1 MTTRW
6 GNRFAVLESHHGE
19 DDEPESP
26 KNKNKESKS
35 VLPGSPKKAINE
47 QGRSS
52 SVSRNKQTGQPKN
65 KMATRPVEVSD
76 QMAVGL
82 RGRNTAPTQ
91 SDDDLLEK
99 GAGKASTP
107 PPTSEKNH
115 ARVAKKKSK
124 NLIKLSKRDAK
135 LSEPHP
141 PAPSMAAL
149 SSKDKRAMALLVV
162 LYMLQGIPVGLAFGS
177 VPFLLRARLSYT
189 QIGLFSLASYPYSLK
204 LLWSPIVDSCYFPS
218 IGRRKSWIIPVQALV
233 GVTLW
238 WLGDHVSVLMDAEIP
253 DVKTLTV
260 LFFTLVMFAATQDI
274 AVDGWALELLSQ
286 DNLSYAS
293 TAQTVGLNIG
303 YFLSFTV
310 FLAFNSL
317 EFSNNRCRSL
327 FGFPIQDYPL
337 MTLSGYLKFGGVCFI
352 LVTLYL
358 SFFQTEDPV
367 DKDSPESNMDVK
379 KVYQIMYEICKLK
392 HVQSFILLHCI
403 AKLGVSVNDAATS
416 LKLLEKGLSK
426 EDMALSVLI
435 DFPFQIFLG
444 YFAAK
449 WSSGDKPL
457 QPWIWAMWFRLAFS
471 AWNVGL
477 VYFFPE
483 AKPLSNSYFILVIA
497 STVMS
502 SFASTVQFVGISAF
516 HTQIADPLIGG
527 TYMTLLNTVSNLGGT
542 WPKYFVLKGVDFFT
556 EANCLI
562 PNANSTQR
570 EIDGKECVSDLGK
583 AKCTDFH
590 GNCHTTKDG
599 YYIMQAICI
608 TLGALLLLLVIGPA
622 SRKLGALP
630 ARAWHVRKAL

>member
-1 MTTRW
+1 MTTRS
-6 GNRFAVLESHHGE
+6 GNRFSVLESHRGLE
-19 DDEPESP
+19 DEEEAQSP
-26 KNKNKESKS
+26 KIKKKKSKS
-35 VLPGSPKKAINE
+35 TLPSSPTKQTHPAA
-47 QGRSS
+47 RSS
-52 SVSRNKQTGQPKN
+52 SVSKNNQTELTR
-65 KMATRPVEVSD
+65 MASRPVEVSENI
-76 QMAVGL
+76 GL
-82 RGRNTAPTQ
+82 RGRNTAPLQ
-91 SDDDLLEK
+91 SDYDLLEK
-99 GAGKASTP
+99 GDGQKTSSSQKAQPRS
-107 PPTSEKNH
+107 
-115 ARVAKKKSK
+115 AKKKPK
-124 NLIKLSKRDAK
+124 NIIKLTKRDGK
-135 LSEPHP
+135 LSETHP
-141 PAPSMAAL
+141 SSNSLASL
-149 SSKDKRAMALLVV
+149 SAKDQRAMVLLVV

-177 VPFLLRARLSYT
+177 IPFLLRARLSYT

-204 LLWSPIVDSCYFPS
+204 LLWSPIVDSCYFSS

-238 WLGDHVSVLMDAEIP
+238 WLGNHVNVLMDAEIP
-253 DVKTLTV
+253 DVKTLTA

-317 EFSNNRCRSL
+317 EFSNNRFRSL
-327 FGFPIQDYPL
+327 FGLAIQDYPL

-367 DKDSPESNMDVK
+367 DKNSPESNMDVK
-379 KVYQIMYEICKLK
+379 KVYEIMYEICKLK

-449 WSSGDKPL
+449 WSTGDKPL

-483 AKPLSNSYFILVIA
+483 AKPLSNSYFILVIV

-516 HTQIADPLIGG
+516 HTQVADPLIGG

-556 EANCLI
+556 EANCLMN
-562 PNANSTQR
+562 NANSTQLNSTQL
-570 EIDGKECVSDLGK
+570 EIHGKECVSDLGK

-590 GNCHTTKDG
+590 GDCHTIKDG

-608 TLGALLLLLVIGPA
+608 TLGAILLVVVIGPA

>member
-1 MTTRW
+1 MTPRS
-6 GNRFAVLESHHGE
+6 GNRFAVLENHRGLE
-19 DDEPESP
+19 DDQAQSP
-26 KNKNKESKS
+26 NIKKKKSKGTLS
-35 VLPGSPKKAINE
+35 ASPQKQPDEDA
-47 QGRSS
+47 RSN
-52 SVSRNKQTGQPKN
+52 SVSRNKQTEKA
-65 KMATRPVEVSD
+65 KMTSRPIEVSENI
-76 QMAVGL
+76 GL
-82 RGRNTAPTQ
+82 RGRNTAPLQ
-91 SDDDLLEK
+91 SADDLLEM
-99 GAGKASTP
+99 GAGKNTP
-107 PPTSEKNH
+107 SSQKTQPRIVK
-115 ARVAKKKSK
+115 RKSK
-124 NLIKLSKRDAK
+124 NIIKLSKRDGK
-135 LSEPHP
+135 LPEPHP
-141 PAPSMAAL
+141 SAPSIAAL

-177 VPFLLRARLSYT
+177 IPFLLRARLSYT

-238 WLGDHVSVLMDAEIP
+238 WLGNHVNVLMNAEIP
-253 DVKTLTV
+253 DVKNLTG

-317 EFSNNRCRSL
+317 EFSNNRWRSL
-327 FGFPIQDYPL
+327 LGLANQDYPL
-337 MTLSGYLKFGGVCFI
+337 MTLSGYLKFGGICFL

-435 DFPFQIFLG
+435 DFPFQIVLG

-449 WSSGDKPL
+449 WSSGDNPL
-457 QPWIWAMWFRLAFS
+457 QPWIWAMWLRLAFS

-516 HTQIADPLIGG
+516 HTQVADPLIGG

-556 EANCLI
+556 EANCFI
-562 PNANSTQR
+562 PNANSTQL
-570 EIDGKECVSDLGK
+570 EIHGKECVSDLGK
-583 AKCTDFH
+583 AKCTDLH
-590 GNCHTTKDG
+590 GDCHTVKDG
-599 YYIMQAICI
+599 YYVMQAICI
-608 TLGALLLLLVIGPA
+608 MLGAALLMFVISPA
-622 SRKLGALP
+622 SRKLGGLFP
-630 ARAWHVRKAL
+630 ARSSLACSKSIVI

>member
-1 MTTRW
+1 MTTRS
-6 GNRFAVLESHHGE
+6 GNRFAVLESHRGE
-19 DDEPESP
+19 DDENQSP
-26 KNKNKESKS
+26 KIKKKKSKPTP
-35 VLPGSPKKAINE
+35 PGSPKKQTN
-47 QGRSS
+47 QPGRSS
-52 SVSRNKQTGQPKN
+52 SVSRDKQSQQPKN
-65 KMATRPVEVSD
+65 KMTTRPVEVSD
-76 QMAVGL
+76 QMGVGL
-82 RGRNTAPTQ
+82 RGRNTAPIQ
-91 SDDDLLEK
+91 SDYDLLEK
-99 GAGKASTP
+99 GAAQSTP
-107 PPTSEKNH
+107 SSEKNH
-115 ARVAKKKSK
+115 LKVSKKKSK
-124 NLIKLSKRDAK
+124 NIIKLSKRDAK

-141 PAPSMAAL
+141 SAPSIAAL
-149 SSKDKRAMALLVV
+149 SSKDKRAMVLLVV

-177 VPFLLRARLSYT
+177 IPFLLRARLSYS

-238 WLGDHVSVLMDAEIP
+238 WLGDHVNVLMDAEIP

-327 FGFPIQDYPL
+327 FGFPNQDYPL
-337 MTLSGYLKFGGVCFI
+337 MTLSGYLKFGGICFI

-562 PNANSTQR
+562 PNANSTQL
-570 EIDGKECVSDLGK
+570 EVQGTECVSDLGK

-590 GNCHTTKDG
+590 GDCHTIKDG

-608 TLGALLLLLVIGPA
+608 TLGAILLLVVIGPA